1 MDILPRLDTITQDQI
16 QQVID
21 GHSDYQDA
29 FLFLDPRNHC
39 YNSGDA
45 IRHSSDERYGVLKNL
60 YDSLINE
67 ARHPHSHASQIDNIL
82 SGLIRCS
89 LCSPKLPSDI
99 ITDTQHLLRRLPV
112 YSFILPERWPWLD
125 PEYSQS
131 NEDTGDPWQILTINN
146 TCSLNIVRIAIYIN
160 THPTDMRGVRDLLL
174 FLEQVLTV
182 ASQRDSGDQV
192 GFIVR
197 AALWT
202 SWQRI
207 NMLYLFA
214 VVTKGIY
221 LGFGACD
228 GAELASREFE
238 IGPRYSVQDM
248 SKSYPFH
255 DKSLYMCSW
264 AFELLKKEPCCIGA
278 DFQRFHERFNSA
290 WGQQPGRC
298 RDEQGRLSYCRNEEC
313 RRLTGLKVEDQSA
326 HDEGCSMNCRRLIW
340 DEKSYLSVKGTRA
353 VSVTRTNAESGMQY
367 CSASSRSVAISH
379 VWSHG
384 LGGRPEDGINECL
397 HKRFSKI
404 AARYN
409 CESYWWDTACIPE
422 PHQLRKEAIRGINR
436 TFATSK
442 VVLVCDQ
449 DIMKID
455 TSEYTIQKKE
465 IILVTVLVS
474 DWNVRAWTYLESMR
488 GRNHLYLLCRHN
500 ACINFLELV
509 KDVCS
514 EGCIDIAILSLAAR
528 HMLPWNANSPPLI
541 RDKNM
546 GLELA
551 GSMLSHR
558 PASRKGDD
566 LVIWSLLIGLD
577 NESSTALPF
586 EGVEQDSEEFCSR
599 FWKTFVNRNISTGFL
614 VSSAP
619 RLATRGLTWAPR
631 TTSCVTS
638 GNEPPVHS
646 SFDGTNTSLARITD
660 QGIVGDWMMYEFSVQ
675 DVRTSPLTAFS
686 APNLRRLKD
695 ICKERFEDNCSRG
708 ALIHPVTDDSKS
720 SVASLIEPV
729 TGARNLPVAK
739 DAELYDDLEY
749 RGYRS
754 EFGGT
759 LLALLSKEEHH
770 DENGLGWAW
779 KGVWKWSDSV
789 GFPPFKHV
797 RDVFIR

>member
-1 MDILPRLDTITQDQI
+1 MNTLPRLDTITQDQI
-16 QQVID
+16 QQVLD
-21 GHSDYQDA
+21 EHSDSQDS
-29 FLFLDPRNHC
+29 FLFFYQRNHC
-39 YNSGDA
+39 YNSGDVV
-45 IRHSSDERYGVLKNL
+45 RHGSDERNGILTNFCDHL
-60 YDSLINE
+60 FNE
-67 ARHPHSHASQIDNIL
+67 ARHPHSHASQIDNL
-82 SGLIRCS
+82 FSGLIRCS
-89 LCSPKLPSDI
+89 FCSLELSRNFVP
-99 ITDTQHLLRRLPV
+99 DTQHVLRRLPV
-112 YSFILPERWPWLD
+112 YSFPLPEGIPWLD
-125 PEYSQS
+125 PAYSQS
-131 NEDTGDPWQILTINN
+131 DQCAGGLWENLTISN

-160 THPTDMRGVRDLLL
+160 TRPTDMRGVRDLLM
-174 FLEQVLTV
+174 FLEQLLTV
-182 ASQRDSGDQV
+182 ASQRESRTQV

-202 SWQRI
+202 SWQRV

-221 LGFGACD
+221 LGFGALD
-228 GAELASREFE
+228 DAEIASRDFQ
-238 IGPRYSVQDM
+238 IAPRYSVQDM
-248 SKSYPFH
+248 SKTYPFH
-255 DKSLYMCSW
+255 DRSIYMCSW
-264 AFELLKKEPCCIGA
+264 AFELLNKEPCCIGA

-298 RDEQGRLSYCRNEEC
+298 RDEQGRLSYCRGRDC

-326 HDEGCSMNCRRLIW
+326 HDEGCGMNCSRLFW
-340 DEKSYLSVKGTRA
+340 DERSYLSTEGTRA
-353 VSVTRTNAESGMQY
+353 VSVTRTNAESGIQY
-367 CSASSRSVAISH
+367 CSASIRSLAISH

-397 HKRFSKI
+397 HKMYSKI
-404 AARYN
+404 AIRYN
-409 CESYWWDTACIPE
+409 CDSYWWDTACIPE

-455 TSEYTIQKKE
+455 ISEYTIQKKE
-465 IILVTVLVS
+465 MILVTILVS

-488 GRNHLYLLCRHN
+488 GRNHLYLLCRYN
-500 ACINFLELV
+500 ACINFLDLV

-514 EGCIDIAILSLAAR
+514 EGCIDIAIISLAAR
-528 HMLPWNANSPPLI
+528 HMLPWDTSSPPLI
-541 RDKNM
+541 RDTNI

-619 RLATRGLTWAPR
+619 RLTTRGLTWAPR
-631 TTSCVTS
+631 TTSCLTS
-638 GNEPPVHS
+638 DYEPAVHS
-646 SFDGTNTSLARITD
+646 SFDGMNTSLARITD
-660 QGIVGDWMMYEFSVQ
+660 QGIVGDWMMYEFNVE

-686 APNLRRLKD
+686 ASNLRRLKD
-695 ICKERFEDNCSRG
+695 ICKKRFGDCCSRG
-708 ALIHPVTDDSKS
+708 ALIHPVTDGSKS

-729 TGARNLPVAK
+729 TGARIQPVAGGVEVNHGL
-739 DAELYDDLEY
+739 DY

-754 EFGGT
+754 NYGGT
-759 LLALLSKEEHH
+759 LLALLSKKEHH
-770 DENGLGWAW
+770 DDQGLGWTW
-779 KGVWKWSDSV
+779 KGIWDWSDSV

-797 RDVFIR
+797 QNVFIS